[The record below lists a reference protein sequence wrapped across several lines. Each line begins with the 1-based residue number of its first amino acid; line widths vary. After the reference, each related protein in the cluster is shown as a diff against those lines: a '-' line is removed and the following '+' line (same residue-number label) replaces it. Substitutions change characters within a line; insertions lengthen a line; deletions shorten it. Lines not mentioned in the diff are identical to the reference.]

1 MSTNTPKNEKKNFF
15 CNLISILSTRG
26 NKSQVVKKDCTGSAG
41 KDYEYVNT
49 FYNINKCNIL
59 G

>member
-15 CNLISILSTRG
+15 CNLISILSAKG
-26 NKSQVVKKDCTGSAG
+26 NKLQIEKRDCSGSAG
-41 KDYEYVNT
+41 KDHEYVNN
-49 FYNINKCNIL
+49 FYNINKSNIL

>member
-1 MSTNTPKNEKKNFF
+1 MSTNTSKNEKKNFF

-26 NKSQVVKKDCTGSAG
+26 NKSRVVKRDCTGSAG
-41 KDYEYVNT
+41 KDQGHINN
-49 FYNINKCNIL
+49 FYNINKYNIL